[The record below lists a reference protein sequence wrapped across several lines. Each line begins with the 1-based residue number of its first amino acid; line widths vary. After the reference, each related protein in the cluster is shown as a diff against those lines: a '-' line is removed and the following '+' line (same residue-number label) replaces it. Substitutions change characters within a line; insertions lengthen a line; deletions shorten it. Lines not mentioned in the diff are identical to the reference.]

1 MTSAA
6 GQEWW
11 RSAVVYQVY
20 PRSFADSNG
29 DGIGDLPGLVGR
41 LDYLHRLGVDVVWLS
56 PVFASPQ
63 DDNGYDISDYY
74 AIDPVFGTLDD
85 LDRLID
91 GLHRRGMKL
100 MLDMV
105 VNHTSDEHPWFVEAR
120 DPASPKR
127 DWYWWRPPAADGGP
141 PYNWASVFSGSAWTL
156 DERSGEYYLHLYG
169 AKQPDLNWEN
179 PEVRQAMQAM
189 MRWWAD
195 RGVDGFRL
203 DAINLIAK
211 ADEFADG
218 PPMPGSPYGIPWD
231 LVAYGPR
238 LDQFL
243 AELHREVGFTE
254 RKLITVGETAGVTI
268 EQARR
273 LTDPARGELGMVFTF
288 DHLDLDQKAVG
299 AKWGLADVEL
309 PVLKRAFARW
319 QDGLADVGWNS
330 LYWNNH
336 DQPRVVSRFGDDS
349 AEHRVAS
356 AKTLATV
363 LHLHQG
369 TPYVYQGEELGMTN
383 TAYTEIGHYRDL
395 ESLNYYRNGLGLG
408 LPEEQLLRALAARSR
423 DNARAPMHWDDTAQ
437 AGFTEGTPWID
448 VNPNHTLINAAAAEA
463 DPDSVFHHYRRL
475 IKLRHA
481 EPVIVHGR
489 FELLLPDH
497 DQLWVFTRS
506 LDHDRLLVLA
516 NCSSAP
522 ALLPAGELPE
532 LAGATTL
539 ISTHGEPSGG
549 ELRPWESTVLRLRT

>member
-1 MTSAA
+1 MTVPAE
-6 GQEWW
+6 QEWW

-29 DGIGDLPGLVGR
+29 DGIGDLPGLVDR
-41 LDYLHRLGVDVVWLS
+41 LDYLDRLGIDVVWLC
-56 PVFASPQ
+56 PVYASPQ

-120 DPASPKR
+120 DPGSPKR
-127 DWYWWRPPAADGGP
+127 DWYWWRPPAPDGGP

-179 PEVRQAMQAM
+179 PEVRQAMHAM

-273 LTDPARGELGMVFTF
+273 LTDPARRELGMVFTF
-288 DHLDLDQKAVG
+288 EHIDVDQVAVG
-299 AKWGLADVEL
+299 AKWDLADLEL
-309 PVLKRAFARW
+309 PVLKRALARW
-319 QDGLADVGWNS
+319 QDGLAGVGWNS

-349 AEHRVAS
+349 AEHRVPS

-383 TAYTEIGHYRDL
+383 TAYSEIGHYRDL
-395 ESLNYYRNGLGLG
+395 ESLNYYRSGRSLG
-408 LPEEQLLRALAARSR
+408 LPEEALLRSLAARSR
-423 DNARAPMHWDDTAQ
+423 DNARAPMHWDDTPQ
-437 AGFTEGTPWID
+437 AGFTDGSPWID
-448 VNPNHTLINAAAAEA
+448 VNPNHVIINAAAAEA

-475 IKLRHA
+475 IMLRHT

-489 FELLLPDH
+489 FDLLLPDH
-497 DQLWVFTRS
+497 DQLWAFTRT

-522 ALLPAGELPE
+522 ARLPAGELPDRSE
-532 LAGATTL
+532 STIL
-539 ISTHGEPSGG
+539 ISTHGDPVAE
-549 ELRPWESTVLRLRT
+549 ELRPWQSVVLRLKA